1 MAASKWGESF
11 LKSGLPLEHLAIST
25 FTQMAWR
32 CEPSTEY
39 QRPNRD
45 GKVEWFEIDFE
56 AESPGASGHE
66 IDLRFI
72 VECKYHD
79 PSRFWMLLPYTPI
92 RWHFEDRLLNFA
104 PLGVLRNR
112 RDSTLLRIAPAS
124 TRGVVVSQDGQRQDD
139 ALYTAIQQVVHAFV
153 PLVLQ
158 HGFAYNLDVKRGY
171 PPIVTAYTPMIVT
184 NAALFRLRP
193 SVSDLAVIRS
203 AKSPGDVADEVSWTW
218 CYFDPPRALWEEQW
232 VLVDQHRESESALLR
247 RHPAAEE
254 RLRLLA
260 GRPNWIAVVNIEHL
274 ASSVKAIYAQF
285 RQVKTIPADRL
296 IQKASGRSG
305 KPPAVHSAEAGLPNK
320 AVEPTARMRNETCG
334 GSPPSRY
341 AYYVAW

>member
-1 MAASKWGESF
+1 MAVGKWGESF
-11 LKSGLPLEHLAIST
+11 LKSGLPLEHLAVST
-25 FTQMAWR
+25 FRNMGWH

-39 QRPNRD
+39 QRPNRED
-45 GKVEWFEIDFE
+45 KVEWFEVDFE
-56 AESPGASGHE
+56 AESPWESEGD

-79 PSRFWMLLPYTPI
+79 PSRFWMMLPYTPL

-104 PLGVLRNR
+104 PFGVLRAR

-171 PPIVTAYTPMIVT
+171 SPIVTAYIPMIIT

-193 SVSDLAVIRS
+193 SISDLTAIRS
-203 AKSPGDVADEVSWTW
+203 AKSPRDVADELPWTW
-218 CYFDPPRALWEEQW
+218 CYFDASRALLEEQW
-232 VLVDQHRESESALLR
+232 DLIDQHRENESELLQR
-247 RHPAAEE
+247 YPACEE
-254 RLRLLA
+254 RISLLA
-260 GRPNWIAVVNIEHL
+260 GRPNWIVVVNIQHL
-274 ASSVKAIYAQF
+274 AATVNAIYKQF
-285 RQVKTIPADRL
+285 RQIKTVSTKEFTP
-296 IQKASGRSG
+296 KASNRN
-305 KPPAVHSAEAGLPNK
+305 KKSAAG
-320 AVEPTARMRNETCG
+320 AR
-334 GSPPSRY
+334 
-341 AYYVAW
+341 VK